1 MHEEGDIDPTGIQ
14 RRNDLADEL
23 RIADHKKK
31 IGSLFEEHNAALIRF
46 LSARL
51 PSEEEAKEIAQE
63 AYVKLLGLDEP
74 AAINHFRAYLF
85 RVAANLAANRLTQQ
99 HRRAELRKK
108 ALVGAA
114 STGPSPE
121 RTLYAAQKL
130 AVIQEAIEELPA
142 KCRTA
147 FLLRKVHQLSTTET
161 GERMGLT
168 GRMVRLYVA
177 RGLAHCTERLQAV
190 MRDTDATDEQ
200 YSRTGH
206 DQET

>member
-1 MHEEGDIDPTGIQ
+1 MHKGGDIQPTNNQDKKDI
-14 RRNDLADEL
+14 ADEVHF
-23 RIADHKKK
+23 ADHKERV
-31 IGSLFEEHNAALIRF
+31 GSLFEEHNAALISF

-85 RVAANLAANRLTQQ
+85 RVAANLAADRLKQR
-99 HRRAELRKK
+99 HRRAELRNM
-108 ALVGAA
+108 AFVGAA
-114 STGPSPE
+114 RTSPSPE
-121 RTLYAAQKL
+121 KTLHAAQKL
-130 AVIQEAIEELPA
+130 AIIQEAIQDLPA

-147 FLLRKVHQLSTTET
+147 FLLRKVHQFSTRET

-177 RGLAHCTERLQAV
+177 RAMAHCTERLQSA
-190 MRDTDATDEQ
+190 MQGRDTNDAQ
-200 YSRTGH
+200 VSRTSH

>member
-1 MHEEGDIDPTGIQ
+1 MHKGGDIQPTSNQDKKDI
-14 RRNDLADEL
+14 ADEVHF
-23 RIADHKKK
+23 ADHKERV
-31 IGSLFEEHNAALIRF
+31 GSLFEEHNAALISF

-85 RVAANLAANRLTQQ
+85 RVAANLAADRLKQR
-99 HRRAELRKK
+99 HRRAELRNM
-108 ALVGAA
+108 AFVGAA
-114 STGPSPE
+114 RTSPSPE
-121 RTLYAAQKL
+121 KTLHAAQKL
-130 AVIQEAIEELPA
+130 AIIQEAIQELPA

-147 FLLRKVHQLSTTET
+147 FLLRKVHQFSTRET

-177 RGLAHCTERLQAV
+177 RAMAHCTERLQSA
-190 MRDTDATDEQ
+190 MWAKDTNDAQ
-200 YSRTGH
+200 VSRTSH

>member
-1 MHEEGDIDPTGIQ
+1 MGNNVHEEGDIDPSGI
-14 RRNDLADEL
+14 RRKNDLADEFS
-23 RIADHKKK
+23 IADHKKK

-85 RVAANLAANRLTQQ
+85 RVAANLAANRLKQQ
-99 HRRAELRKK
+99 HRRAELRNM
-108 ALVGAA
+108 ALVGAPK
-114 STGPSPE
+114 SSPSPE
-121 RTLYAAQKL
+121 RTLHARQVL
-130 AVIQEAIEELPA
+130 AVFEEAVQELPA

-147 FLLRKVHQLSTTET
+147 FLLRKVHQLSTRET

-177 RGLAHCTERLQAV
+177 RGLAHCTERLQAA
-190 MRDTDATDEQ
+190 MRNKDAIDEQ
-200 YSRTGH
+200 
-206 DQET
+206 